1 MRKGRFLVQIV
12 LLEWVSEKF
21 SPFCTTGRIVLILVG
36 IWIGSNQSK
45 KNETKL
51 KINPT
56 SMLYE
61 MNLINKSMNQ
71 ISACRQ
77 KMMQSTNFLEI
88 KARKARAWRRK
99 LNLFIGILFP
109 ANGFMETSETN
120 RLLNEYFAQPSTF
133 ELSEFS

>member
-1 MRKGRFLVQIV
+1 MCVDENPPEENLMRKGRFLV

-71 ISACRQ
+71 I
-77 KMMQSTNFLEI
+77 
-88 KARKARAWRRK
+88 
-99 LNLFIGILFP
+99 
-109 ANGFMETSETN
+109 
-120 RLLNEYFAQPSTF
+120 
-133 ELSEFS
+133 